1 MVDKKRKI
9 ANSSE
14 NTSYES
20 KFSKVVKLI
29 ESCVVD
35 VVKHEKVFHCNDIA
49 QILSVLFQE
58 GKFYFK
64 KARRQHKKELA
75 GALNRERKS
84 TYLDK
89 FEHVSSTKFT

>member
-1 MVDKKRKI
+1 MADKKRKI

-14 NTSYES
+14 NTSYENKLS
-20 KFSKVVKLI
+20 KIVKLI
-29 ESCVVD
+29 ESCVMD

-49 QILSVLFQE
+49 QILSVLCQE
-58 GKFYFK
+58 ASFIS
-64 KARRQHKKELA
+64 RRQHKKGLA

>member
-1 MVDKKRKI
+1 MADKKRKI

-14 NTSYES
+14 NTSYEN

-29 ESCVVD
+29 ESCVMD

-58 GKFYFK
+58 ASFISRRLEGNIK
-64 KARRQHKKELA
+64 KSLLEL
-75 GALNRERKS
+75 
-84 TYLDK
+84 
-89 FEHVSSTKFT
+89 